1 MNQASQNLSQA
12 GEALETA
19 HTAVILLHGRGSSAR
34 DIISLAGE
42 LALPGVAFLAP
53 ETSGGSWYPLRFLE
67 LQARNEPFLSS
78 ALETVRLTMQQTG
91 LEQRNIALLGFSQ
104 GACLALET
112 AHRTGGR
119 FKCVIGLSGG
129 LIGAD
134 SELES
139 QTDPSLESTPV
150 FLGCSDI
157 DPHIPI
163 GRVQR
168 SAALLE
174 RQGGAVETRIYP
186 NFGHGINADEL
197 GAVRRLLQTQ

>member
-1 MNQASQNLSQA
+1 MNVLHA

-19 HTAVILLHGRGSSAR
+19 RTAVILLHGRGSSAR
-34 DIISLAGE
+34 DIISLASE

-53 ETSGGSWYPLRFLE
+53 EATGGSWYPLRFLE
-67 LQARNEPFLSS
+67 PQVRNEPALSQ
-78 ALETVRLTMQQTG
+78 ALETVRLAMQQTN
-91 LEQRNIALLGFSQ
+91 LEQVNIALLGFSQ

-134 SELES
+134 NELEL
-139 QTDPSLESTPV
+139 QAYPSLESTPV

-163 GRVQR
+163 GRVRR
-168 SAALLE
+168 SAELLE
-174 RQGGAVETRIYP
+174 RQGASVETRIYP
-186 NFGHGINADEL
+186 NFGHGINSDEL
-197 GAVRRLLQTQ
+197 EIVQSMLSAP

>member
-1 MNQASQNLSQA
+1 MNLLHA
-12 GEALETA
+12 GATLETA

-34 DIISLAGE
+34 DIISLAAE

-53 ETSGGSWYPLRFLE
+53 EAPNGSWYPLRFLE
-67 LQARNEPFLSS
+67 AQVRNEPFLSD
-78 ALETVRLTMQQTG
+78 ALEMVRAAMPHTG
-91 LEQRNIALLGFSQ
+91 LEQQNIALLGFSQ

-119 FKCVIGLSGG
+119 FKAVIGLSGG

-134 SELES
+134 SELELRDS
-139 QTDPSLESTPV
+139 PSLEFTPV

-157 DPHIPI
+157 DPHIPLE
-163 GRVQR
+163 RVQR

-174 RQGGAVETRIYP
+174 RQGGSVETRIYP
-186 NFGHGINADEL
+186 NFGHGINSDEL
-197 GAVRRLLQTQ
+197 EVVRTLLRAP